1 MMSRLSL
8 LSAALLLNGC
18 VMQSTYDALQKD
30 FDNTRATLQQR
41 ESENADLKAALDNE
55 KSSLDKEKATSREL
69 GNQIKNLQAE
79 LERAIKTREALE
91 AEKSAMLSDTSRL
104 QASIEEM
111 KSALAD
117 LARRKAEADAR
128 IAEFKSLL
136 GRFKSLIDAGKLRV
150 KMADGRMVVEL
161 ASDVLFAS
169 GSANLSKDGRA
180 SIAEVAQLLAEI
192 PDRKFQIEG
201 HTDNV
206 PISTAQYPSNWELA
220 SARAVTVLKTMVD
233 AGMPI
238 ERISAASYG
247 DSKPALPND
256 TSEGRAANR
265 RIEIVVVPDLSSL
278 PGFEELNRVSGH

>member
-1 MMSRLSL
+1 
-8 LSAALLLNGC
+8 
-18 VMQSTYDALQKD
+18 MQSTYDALQKD